1 MISKHSLWRQKYK
14 CCQAPQASLSLSPP
28 PPPTLNGWKL
38 FIHAVLIA
46 HLVRFVVLDGNNP
59 IRWMYQ
65 IGKNNSSREN
75 IVTFS
80 CVYINTCTSVLLIC
94 SFQSANISLIFLSS
108 SLANSEAFDGSVVK
122 YAAWQRLEISILKH
136 QCTINQVQIWS
147 FHHWF
152 LKCFGV

>member
-1 MISKHSLWRQKYK
+1 MLPGTTSI
-14 CCQAPQASLSLSPP
+14 SLSLSLSHLPP
-28 PPPTLNGWKL
+28 PPHFEWLKIVHPRGINCS
-38 FIHAVLIA
+38 LIA

-80 CVYINTCTSVLLIC
+80 FVYINACTSVLLIC

-136 QCTINQVQIWS
+136 QCTINQVQI
-147 FHHWF
+147 
-152 LKCFGV
+152 

>member
-1 MISKHSLWRQKYK
+1 MLSGTTSI
-14 CCQAPQASLSLSPP
+14 SLSLSPP
-28 PPPTLNGWKL
+28 H
-38 FIHAVLIA
+38 FIVHPRGINCSLIA
-46 HLVRFVVLDGNNP
+46 HLVQFVVLDGNNP

-136 QCTINQVQIWS
+136 QCTINQVQI
-147 FHHWF
+147 
-152 LKCFGV
+152 